1 MSWRRC
7 ISSILTALP
16 VSKMK
21 DRLGKSRWANL
32 PIKNRTQNYLTRFT
46 REPGGE
52 WFDRGI
58 KDSERKFK
66 TILNRALKTHYSEI
80 MDDF

>member
-1 MSWRRC
+1 
-7 ISSILTALP
+7 
-16 VSKMK
+16 MK
-21 DRLGKSRWANL
+21 DRLGKGKFWNAPLRN
-32 PIKNRTQNYLTRFT
+32 PTQNYLERFE
-46 REPGGE
+46 RKPGGE